1 MKPTIEIYR
10 ENVYGSTLFYAK
22 DSVWAKNYK
31 ELTGDKSL
39 TEKKMKAFSQL
50 TGISFREVLK
60 F

>member
-22 DSVWAKNYK
+22 DSVWTKNYK

-39 TEKKMKAFSQL
+39 KQARR
-50 TGISFREVLK
+50 IA
-60 F
+60 